1 MLLQYGRGFS
11 PPAFVASSSSFSS
24 PSSARG
30 IDAPQRRSFVATVG
44 ETRSELSSG
53 RPRFRRLGERSLA
66 NARSCSPQEVHK
78 DASGLCGGSSGCSI
92 SGAELGSSF
101 SCCLRARNNTD
112 RICVDEQQ
120 WNRDL
125 AEARRLRFGSQKV
138 HPGARWRLRRMPARA
153 AALRR
158 HGSVTV
164 VKKCRSSCKGF
175 LVNAFESKPKRGWF
189 KELLFQPIE
198 DRIDEEDS
206 RVEEET
212 EQDSNTNGAFK
223 SFDKPE
229 DDKFESEDVGDIDDV
244 NKRIIMPADDGK
256 KFTARKRNRDA
267 STKKDVRKFEETGET
282 SDSSRGW
289 QDWLDDTWGDDYTG
303 SVGAKDGGW
312 FQPQPDW
319 ERGGLPRDPPTK
331 PERGMRRNMKE
342 ILFRFFEREEE
353 VEEDLLFEQRVF
365 RYTSQ
370 STAKFVACLI
380 LVPWLVD
387 FVVHDFVMVPFLA
400 RYVEV
405 VPLAAKVLDV
415 RESQKLQMIEHLK
428 LERQRVRFQA
438 EIGQAPPL
446 SDQELAEHIRHEA
459 LHLREELRLENRQAF
474 ANIWS
479 DLVAGF
485 TVLLLLVLNSK
496 QVAIMRMTG
505 DRLVTNVSDT
515 GKAFIIILLS
525 DIFLGYHSELGWETV
540 IEMVLDHY
548 GLQADQASIYIF
560 VAIVPVTID
569 ACFKL
574 WVFRYLSRLSA
585 SAAAT
590 FREMQRH

>member
-1 MLLQYGRGFS
+1 M
-11 PPAFVASSSSFSS
+11 
-24 PSSARG
+24 
-30 IDAPQRRSFVATVG
+30 
-44 ETRSELSSG
+44 
-53 RPRFRRLGERSLA
+53 A

-92 SGAELGSSF
+92 IGAKLGSSL
-101 SCCLRARNNTD
+101 SCCLRASNNTD

-138 HPGARWRLRRMPARA
+138 HPGPRWRLRRMPARA

-175 LVNAFESKPKRGWF
+175 LVYAFESKPKRGWF

-212 EQDSNTNGAFK
+212 QQDSNTNGAFK

-229 DDKFESEDVGDIDDV
+229 DDKFELEDVGDIDDV
-244 NKRIIMPADDGK
+244 NQRIVPADDGK
-256 KFTARKRNRDA
+256 KFTARKRNRDASTKKDVQKFDRDA

-289 QDWLDDTWGDDYTG
+289 EDWLDDTWGDDYTG

-365 RYTSQ
+365 RYTSL
-370 STAKFVACLI
+370 STVCYASLSSFLCAGTERSMLVRTSCFSELI
-380 LVPWLVD
+380 LC
-387 FVVHDFVMVPFLA
+387 FL
-400 RYVEV
+400 
-405 VPLAAKVLDV
+405 
-415 RESQKLQMIEHLK
+415 S
-428 LERQRVRFQA
+428 
-438 EIGQAPPL
+438 
-446 SDQELAEHIRHEA
+446 
-459 LHLREELRLENRQAF
+459 
-474 ANIWS
+474 
-479 DLVAGF
+479 
-485 TVLLLLVLNSK
+485 
-496 QVAIMRMTG
+496 
-505 DRLVTNVSDT
+505 
-515 GKAFIIILLS
+515 
-525 DIFLGYHSELGWETV
+525 FLGVRSV
-540 IEMVLDHY
+540 
-548 GLQADQASIYIF
+548 
-560 VAIVPVTID
+560 
-569 ACFKL
+569 
-574 WVFRYLSRLSA
+574 
-585 SAAAT
+585 
-590 FREMQRH
+590 

>member
-11 PPAFVASSSSFSS
+11 PPASFVASSSSSSFSF

-30 IDAPQRRSFVATVG
+30 IDALQRRSFVATIG
-44 ETRSELSSG
+44 DIRSELSSR
-53 RPRFRRLGERSLA
+53 RPRFQRLGERSLA

-92 SGAELGSSF
+92 IGAKLGSSL
-101 SCCLRARNNTD
+101 SCCLRASNNTD

-138 HPGARWRLRRMPARA
+138 HPGPRWRLRRMPARA

-175 LVNAFESKPKRGWF
+175 LVYAFESKPKRGWF

-212 EQDSNTNGAFK
+212 QQDSNTNGAFK

-229 DDKFESEDVGDIDDV
+229 DDKFELEDVGDIDDV
-244 NKRIIMPADDGK
+244 NQRIVPADDGK
-256 KFTARKRNRDA
+256 KFTARKRNRDASTKKDVQKFDRDA

-289 QDWLDDTWGDDYTG
+289 EDWLDDTWGDDYTG

-365 RYTSQ
+365 RYTSL
-370 STAKFVACLI
+370 STVCYASLSSFLCAGTERSMLVRTSCFSELI
-380 LVPWLVD
+380 LC
-387 FVVHDFVMVPFLA
+387 FL
-400 RYVEV
+400 
-405 VPLAAKVLDV
+405 
-415 RESQKLQMIEHLK
+415 S
-428 LERQRVRFQA
+428 
-438 EIGQAPPL
+438 
-446 SDQELAEHIRHEA
+446 
-459 LHLREELRLENRQAF
+459 
-474 ANIWS
+474 
-479 DLVAGF
+479 
-485 TVLLLLVLNSK
+485 
-496 QVAIMRMTG
+496 
-505 DRLVTNVSDT
+505 
-515 GKAFIIILLS
+515 
-525 DIFLGYHSELGWETV
+525 FLGVRSV
-540 IEMVLDHY
+540 
-548 GLQADQASIYIF
+548 
-560 VAIVPVTID
+560 
-569 ACFKL
+569 
-574 WVFRYLSRLSA
+574 
-585 SAAAT
+585 
-590 FREMQRH
+590 

>member
-11 PPAFVASSSSFSS
+11 PPASFVASSSFSS

-30 IDAPQRRSFVATVG
+30 IDAPQQRRSFVATIG
-44 ETRSELSSG
+44 DIRSELSSG
-53 RPRFRRLGERSLA
+53 RPRFQRLGKRSLA

-78 DASGLCGGSSGCSI
+78 DASGLCGGSSGFSI
-92 SGAELGSSF
+92 IGAKLGSSF
-101 SCCLRARNNTD
+101 SCCLRASNNTD

-125 AEARRLRFGSQKV
+125 AEVRRLRFGSQKV
-138 HPGARWRLRRMPARA
+138 HSGARWRLRRMPARA

-229 DDKFESEDVGDIDDV
+229 DDKFELEDVGNIDDV
-244 NKRIIMPADDGK
+244 NKRIMPADDGK
-256 KFTARKRNRDA
+256 KFTAQKRNRDA

-289 QDWLDDTWGDDYTG
+289 EDWLDDTWGDNYTG

-370 STAKFVACLI
+370 STVCGGCTTCSKGAGCEGVAETADDRA
-380 LVPWLVD
+380 P
-387 FVVHDFVMVPFLA
+387 
-400 RYVEV
+400 
-405 VPLAAKVLDV
+405 
-415 RESQKLQMIEHLK
+415 
-428 LERQRVRFQA
+428 
-438 EIGQAPPL
+438 EIGAPK
-446 SDQELAEHIRHEA
+446 SAVSGTD
-459 LHLREELRLENRQAF
+459 
-474 ANIWS
+474 WS
-479 DLVAGF
+479 SPSSF
-485 TVLLLLVLNSK
+485 
-496 QVAIMRMTG
+496 
-505 DRLVTNVSDT
+505 
-515 GKAFIIILLS
+515 
-525 DIFLGYHSELGWETV
+525 
-540 IEMVLDHY
+540 
-548 GLQADQASIYIF
+548 
-560 VAIVPVTID
+560 
-569 ACFKL
+569 
-574 WVFRYLSRLSA
+574 
-585 SAAAT
+585 
-590 FREMQRH
+590 